1 MQRIKSFSIVLL
13 ITFFV
18 SACGI
23 EDNVPET
30 LDYSKKIIGT
40 WQLDRSFNLVDASM
54 NPPVYDWFE
63 VEDGYKLSLFDN
75 NTFVY
80 TRFEECTSGEY
91 QYDPVL
97 QKIDFSFDCEFEYQ
111 GEMITEFTE
120 FVEQD
125 KSQNGI
131 LNLSST
137 QGNKV
142 CVENCSSIMKRIH

>member
-1 MQRIKSFSIVLL
+1 MQRTKAFSIVLL

-54 NPPVYDWFE
+54 NPPAYDWFE
-63 VEDGYKLSLFDN
+63 VEDGYYLSLFDN
-75 NTFVY
+75 NTFIY
-80 TRFEECTSGEY
+80 TRFEECNSGEY

-97 QKIDFSFDCEFEYQ
+97 QKIEFSFDCEFDYQ
-111 GEMITEFTE
+111 GEMMAKFTE
-120 FVEQD
+120 FLEQD
-125 KSQNGI
+125 KRQNDI
-131 LNLSST
+131 LNLSSP